1 VSDTAL
7 VSDTCQDTLLAAT
20 LFALDPPH
28 MGGICIK
35 AHAGPVRTLYLEFLR
50 SQLRENTPYRKLPLS
65 IQDERL
71 LGGLDLAATLN
82 TGKPVLNK
90 GVLAEVHNGVL
101 VVPMAER
108 ISPALAARL
117 SSVMDR
123 REVLVQ
129 REGLSAEIPAAFG
142 LILLDES
149 VEDDERVAPEL
160 IDRIAFM
167 VDLTDISHAQMKEA
181 LECFSDCHCE
191 EREAR
196 RGNPAV
202 DRHGPAALAMTTTN
216 PSLRAREAGA
226 AIHSTASDEITTALC
241 STAMALGIPSIRTS
255 IFARRAAELAGQLYD
270 RNTVTQEDAALAAR
284 IVLSPR
290 ATIAPIDPD
299 QEQEEPPSEPPENQD
314 QENENEPPENQ
325 DQNDENDSPENP
337 TEQEI
342 EELDDVILEAARAAI
357 PAGLLAQL
365 LSDQRMM
372 NRGGGS
378 GKAGALKKGG
388 KRGRPIGARQG
399 LPSGGNRLSVI
410 DTLRAAAPWQRV
422 RGEAGGPRGDDSP
435 VIASPRSGRGN
446 PSRLKIRAEDFR
458 IKRFREKSETTTIFV
473 VDASGSSAL
482 HRLAEA
488 KGAVELLL
496 ADCYVRRDQVA
507 VIAFRGKQ
515 AEIIL
520 PPTRSLVRA
529 KRGLSGLPGG
539 GGTPLAL
546 AINAATQL
554 ALSIARRGETPLI
567 VMLTDGKAN
576 IDRSGNP
583 GREQA
588 NADAMI
594 AAKQA
599 ALAGFAAMVIDTSP
613 LPSQA
618 AQQIAA
624 QMHAR
629 YMPLPHAGAAQVSQA
644 IKTMS

>member
-1 VSDTAL
+1 MNPEAS
-7 VSDTCQDTLLAAT
+7 QDALLAAA
-20 LFALDPPH
+20 LFALDPPRL
-28 MGGICIK
+28 GGICIQ
-35 AHAGPVRTLYLEFLR
+35 AHAGPVRTLYLDFLKSR
-50 SQLRENTPYRKLPLS
+50 LRENTPWRKLPLS

-82 TGKPVLNK
+82 TGKPVLNQ
-90 GVLAEVHNGVL
+90 GLLAEVHQGVL

-108 ISPALAARL
+108 IASSLAARL
-117 SSVMDR
+117 SAVMDR
-123 REVLVQ
+123 HEVLVQ
-129 REGLSAEIPAAFG
+129 REGLSAEIPASFG
-142 LILLDES
+142 LVLLDES

-167 VDLTDISHAQMKEA
+167 VDLTEISHAQMQEA
-181 LECFSDCHCE
+181 LALFADSHCE
-191 EREAR
+191 PVEGRP
-196 RGNPAV
+196 GNPPLAF
-202 DRHGPAALAMTTTN
+202 DSAAD
-216 PSLRAREAGA
+216 
-226 AIHSTASDEITTALC
+226 DEITTALC

-255 IFARRAAELAGQLYD
+255 IFARRAAALAGRLYG
-270 RNTVTQEDAALAAR
+270 RKTVTQEDAALAAR

-290 ATIAPIDPD
+290 ATILPIDP
-299 QEQEEPPSEPPENQD
+299 EQQQDEKPPEQPPENQD
-314 QENENEPPENQ
+314 L
-325 DQNDENDSPENP
+325 NDENNSPENL
-337 TEQEI
+337 TAQEI
-342 EELDDVILEAARAAI
+342 EELEDVILEAAKAAI

-365 LSDQRMM
+365 LSDQRMI

-388 KRGRPIGARQG
+388 KRGRPIGSRQG

-422 RGEAGGPRGDDSP
+422 RGG
-435 VIASPRSGRGN
+435 RSL
-446 PSRLKIRAEDFR
+446 RLKIRAEDFR

-515 AEIIL
+515 AEMIL

-546 AINAATQL
+546 AIDAATQL

-576 IDRSGNP
+576 IDRAGNP

-588 NADAMI
+588 NADAML
-594 AAKQA
+594 AAQQA
-599 ALAGFAAMVIDTSP
+599 ALAGFAAMIIDTSP
-613 LPSQA
+613 QPSQA

-644 IKTMS
+644 VKTMS

>member
-1 VSDTAL
+1 
-7 VSDTCQDTLLAAT
+7 
-20 LFALDPPH
+20 
-28 MGGICIK
+28 
-35 AHAGPVRTLYLEFLR
+35 
-50 SQLRENTPYRKLPLS
+50 
-65 IQDERL
+65 
-71 LGGLDLAATLN
+71 
-82 TGKPVLNK
+82 
-90 GVLAEVHNGVL
+90 
-101 VVPMAER
+101 
-108 ISPALAARL
+108 
-117 SSVMDR
+117 
-123 REVLVQ
+123 
-129 REGLSAEIPAAFG
+129 
-142 LILLDES
+142 
-149 VEDDERVAPEL
+149 
-160 IDRIAFM
+160 
-167 VDLTDISHAQMKEA
+167 
-181 LECFSDCHCE
+181 
-191 EREAR
+191 
-196 RGNPAV
+196 
-202 DRHGPAALAMTTTN
+202 
-216 PSLRAREAGA
+216 
-226 AIHSTASDEITTALC
+226 
-241 STAMALGIPSIRTS
+241 MALGIPSIRTA
-255 IFARRAAELAGQLYD
+255 IFARRAAELAGQLYG

-290 ATIAPIDPD
+290 ATILPMDPEQ
-299 QEQEEPPSEPPENQD
+299 QEQEEQPPEP
-314 QENENEPPENQ
+314 PPENQ

-342 EELDDVILEAARAAI
+342 DELEDVVLESAKAAI

-372 NRGGGS
+372 SRGGGS

-388 KRGRPIGARQG
+388 KRGRPIGSRQG

-422 RGEAGGPRGDDSP
+422 RGGRSPRAFGPRDD
-435 VIASPRSGRGN
+435 A
-446 PSRLKIRAEDFR
+446 RLKIRAEDFR

-515 AEIIL
+515 AEMIL

-546 AINAATQL
+546 AIDAATQL
-554 ALSIARRGETPLI
+554 AMSIARRGETPLI

-588 NADAMI
+588 NADAML
-594 AAKQA
+594 AAQQA
-599 ALAGFAAMVIDTSP
+599 AIAGFAAMIIDTSP
-613 LPSQA
+613 QPSQA

-624 QMHAR
+624 TMHAR
-629 YMPLPHAGAAQVSQA
+629 YMPLPYAGAAQVSQA

>member
-1 VSDTAL
+1 MSDTGSVSDT
-7 VSDTCQDTLLAAT
+7 SQDALLAAT

-28 MGGICIK
+28 LGGICIK
-35 AHAGPVRTLYLEFLR
+35 AHAGPVRTLYLDFLR
-50 SQLRENTPYRKLPLS
+50 SRLRENTPYRKLPLS

-108 ISPALAARL
+108 ISPSLAARL
-117 SSVMDR
+117 ASVMDR
-123 REVLVQ
+123 HEVLVQ

-142 LILLDES
+142 LVLLDES

-167 VDLTDISHAQMKEA
+167 VDLTEISHAQMQEA
-181 LECFSDCHCE
+181 LELFSE
-191 EREAR
+191 L
-196 RGNPAV
+196 
-202 DRHGPAALAMTTTN
+202 DRHGPAALAMTSVADDDTT
-216 PSLRAREAGA
+216 A
-226 AIHSTASDEITTALC
+226 ALC
-241 STAMALGIPSIRTS
+241 STAMALGIPSIRTA
-255 IFARRAAELAGQLYD
+255 IFARRAAELAGQLYG

-290 ATIAPIDPD
+290 ATILPMDPEQ
-299 QEQEEPPSEPPENQD
+299 QEQEEQPPEP
-314 QENENEPPENQ
+314 PPENQ

-342 EELDDVILEAARAAI
+342 DELEDVVLESAKAAI

-372 NRGGGS
+372 SRGGGS

-388 KRGRPIGARQG
+388 KRGRPIGSRQG

-422 RGEAGGPRGDDSP
+422 RGGRSPRAFGPRDD
-435 VIASPRSGRGN
+435 A
-446 PSRLKIRAEDFR
+446 RLKIRAEDFR

-515 AEIIL
+515 AEMIL

-546 AINAATQL
+546 AIDAATQL
-554 ALSIARRGETPLI
+554 AMSIARRGETPLI

-588 NADAMI
+588 NADAML
-594 AAKQA
+594 AAQQA
-599 ALAGFAAMVIDTSP
+599 AIAGFAAMIIDTSP
-613 LPSQA
+613 QPSQA

-624 QMHAR
+624 TMHAR
-629 YMPLPHAGAAQVSQA
+629 YMPLPYAGAAQVSQA

>member
-1 VSDTAL
+1 MSDTAL
-7 VSDTCQDTLLAAT
+7 VSDTCQDALLAAT
-20 LFALDPPH
+20 LFALDPPQL
-28 MGGICIK
+28 GGICIK
-35 AHAGPVRTLYLEFLR
+35 AHAGPVRTLYLDFLR
-50 SQLRENTPYRKLPLS
+50 SRLCENTPYRKLPLS

-90 GVLAEVHNGVL
+90 GLLAEVHHGVL

-108 ISPALAARL
+108 ISSALAARL
-117 SSVMDR
+117 TSVMDR
-123 REVLVQ
+123 HEVLVQ

-142 LILLDES
+142 LVLLDES
-149 VEDDERVAPEL
+149 VEDDERIAPEL
-160 IDRIAFM
+160 VDRIAFM
-167 VDLTDISHAQMKEA
+167 VDLTEISHAQMQGA
-181 LECFSDCHCE
+181 LELFSDCHCE

-196 RGNPAV
+196 RGNLL
-202 DRHGPAALAMTTTN
+202 LAMT
-216 PSLRAREAGA
+216 
-226 AIHSTASDEITTALC
+226 STANDEITTALC

-255 IFARRAAELAGQLYD
+255 IFARRAAELAGQLYG
-270 RNTVTQEDAALAAR
+270 RNAVTQEDAALAAR

-290 ATIAPIDPD
+290 ATILPMDPEQ
-299 QEQEEPPSEPPENQD
+299 QEEEPPPEPPESQD
-314 QENENEPPENQ
+314 QNNENE
-325 DQNDENDSPENP
+325 SPENP

-342 EELDDVILEAARAAI
+342 QELDDVILEAARAAI

-422 RGEAGGPRGDDSP
+422 RGG
-435 VIASPRSGRGN
+435 RSL
-446 PSRLKIRAEDFR
+446 RLKIRAEDFR

-546 AINAATQL
+546 AIHSATQL
-554 ALSIARRGETPLI
+554 AASIARRGETPLI

-588 NADAMI
+588 NADAMM
-594 AAKQA
+594 AAQQA

-613 LPSQA
+613 QPSQA

>member
-1 VSDTAL
+1 MSDTGSVSDT
-7 VSDTCQDTLLAAT
+7 SQDALLAAT

-28 MGGICIK
+28 LGGICIK
-35 AHAGPVRTLYLEFLR
+35 AHAGPVRTLYLDFLR
-50 SQLRENTPYRKLPLS
+50 SRLRENTPYRKLPLS

-108 ISPALAARL
+108 ISPSLAARL
-117 SSVMDR
+117 ASVMDR
-123 REVLVQ
+123 HEVLVQ

-142 LILLDES
+142 LVLLDES

-167 VDLTDISHAQMKEA
+167 VDLTEISHAQMQEA
-181 LECFSDCHCE
+181 LELFSE
-191 EREAR
+191 L
-196 RGNPAV
+196 
-202 DRHGPAALAMTTTN
+202 DRHGPAALAMTRSN
-216 PSLRAREAGA
+216 PSLRAREAGV
-226 AIHSTASDEITTALC
+226 AIHSTANDDTTAALC
-241 STAMALGIPSIRTS
+241 STAMALGIPSIRTA
-255 IFARRAAELAGQLYD
+255 IFARRAAELAGQLYG

-290 ATIAPIDPD
+290 ATILPMDPEQ
-299 QEQEEPPSEPPENQD
+299 QEQEEQPPEP
-314 QENENEPPENQ
+314 PPENQ

-342 EELDDVILEAARAAI
+342 DELEDVVLESAKAAI

-372 NRGGGS
+372 SRGGGS

-388 KRGRPIGARQG
+388 KRGRPIGSRQG

-422 RGEAGGPRGDDSP
+422 RGGRSPRAFGPRDDGFSRTAARDDNMS

-515 AEIIL
+515 AEMIL

-546 AINAATQL
+546 AIDAATQL
-554 ALSIARRGETPLI
+554 AMSISRRGETPLI

-588 NADAMI
+588 NADAML
-594 AAKQA
+594 AAQQA
-599 ALAGFAAMVIDTSP
+599 AIAGFAAMIIDTSP
-613 LPSQA
+613 QPSQA

-624 QMHAR
+624 TMHAR
-629 YMPLPHAGAAQVSQA
+629 YMPLPYAGAAQVSQA